1 MIIDVEGMPRDRAN
15 VIIDLWNEIKAYR
28 RTRLMGGGFPVGT
41 DWFHSD
47 VDARNQYLTLA
58 RKADLVQATSGN
70 MSLQMKNAVDKPIW
84 FKTLSHTFVPV
95 TATLAQSIV
104 LKAEIQDMETYEAAE
119 IHKGL
124 MSALPDPTGYDY
136 TQGYWPIVFGETSA

>member
-58 RKADLVQATSGN
+58 RKADNIQANNGN
-70 MSLQMKNAVDKPIW
+70 MSAQMTSAIGKPIV

-104 LKAEIQDMETYEAAE
+104 LKAEIQDMATYEAAE
-119 IHKGL
+119 IHKAL

-136 TQGYWPIVFGETSA
+136 TQGYWPIVFGETTA